1 MANGGK
7 MNGLRMAWAIALAAL
22 PALPVQAESDAREK
36 IELSFKEREEIRA
49 GMRAYL
55 ESVQGIVEG
64 LAQHKMEVV
73 ARVLRSGEQMIKDVP
88 VLMALRLPPEF
99 VMISMDTH
107 KKFDELAREA
117 RVTRTKLAVT
127 SKLNEVLMNCTSC
140 HAMYRF

>member
-1 MANGGK
+1 MTARR
-7 MNGLRMAWAIALAAL
+7 LAAAIALVL
-22 PALPVQAESDAREK
+22 GMSFPALGEGDAREK

-64 LAQHKMEVV
+64 LAQHKMAVV
-73 ARVLRSGEQMIKDVP
+73 AKSAARSGEAMVKDVP
-88 VLMALRLPPEF
+88 VLMALKLPPEF
-99 VMISMDTH
+99 VVISMDTH

-127 SKLNEVLMNCTSC
+127 SKLAEVLMNCTSC
-140 HAMYRF
+140 HAMYKF